1 MDFSKLVENEQ
12 KEVEKKL
19 EAEPPK
25 PKWQER
31 EKTFSQV
38 VGEVKFAPGEA
49 RTLDIEQ
56 NVPERETEEPM
67 ACFRSASQLSV
78 GI

>member
-19 EAEPPK
+19 EADPPK
-25 PKWQER
+25 PNWQLK

-38 VGEVKFAPGEA
+38 RKLWKKFK
-49 RTLDIEQ
+49 
-56 NVPERETEEPM
+56 
-67 ACFRSASQLSV
+67 
-78 GI
+78 